1 MAFQSSRP
9 TVSRITPASPTSKS
23 RAGLTAG
30 IAVTRRLEA
39 FIEWD
44 AFYPT
49 GTTATGPQ
57 HYAVGGFVYFITKNV
72 AVDIRTG
79 VGLNKQA
86 NDVLAGTGFAV
97 RY

>member
-1 MAFQSSRP
+1 M
-9 TVSRITPASPTSKS
+9 
-23 RAGLTAG
+23 
-30 IAVTRRLEA
+30 TRRLEA

-79 VGLNKQA
+79 IGLNKQA